1 MDGSYGDKHR
11 ERYCMAQPR
20 HWQSFF
26 GAILVCWVMSARCT
40 NYIKSTRVSNCAV
53 MKKAAFFGAILGCL
67 VMFACGAGLC
77 CFLLMTYWLAPAQA
91 SFQRELFFDYTQT
104 EAVATAQL
112 CPAVSTQVQMEL
124 PTWYCHVAPTHLM
137 PGPLLCMHQNALC
150 ARGIAAWRSVGQREC
165 AGGGQ
170 GVEARAAG

>member
-1 MDGSYGDKHR
+1 
-11 ERYCMAQPR
+11 MAQPG
-20 HWQSFF
+20 QGPLFLE
-26 GAILVCWVMSARCT
+26 AIVVCWVMSARYT
-40 NYIKSTRVSNCAV
+40 DHMLPTRISGCAA

-112 CPAVSTQVQMEL
+112 CPAVSTQVRMEC
-124 PTWYCHVAPTHLM
+124 PMENIMW
-137 PGPLLCMHQNALC
+137 GPPF
-150 ARGIAAWRSVGQREC
+150 
-165 AGGGQ
+165 
-170 GVEARAAG
+170 

>member
-1 MDGSYGDKHR
+1 
-11 ERYCMAQPR
+11 
-20 HWQSFF
+20 
-26 GAILVCWVMSARCT
+26 
-40 NYIKSTRVSNCAV
+40 

-112 CPAVSTQVQMEL
+112 CQAVSTQVQMECL
-124 PTWYCHVAPTHLM
+124 H
-137 PGPLLCMHQNALC
+137 
-150 ARGIAAWRSVGQREC
+150 GIVMWDP
-165 AGGGQ
+165 
-170 GVEARAAG
+170 RA